1 MALDINDTAI
11 YTAVKAFAALVVP
24 ANTPIQ
30 RGQQNRVPMPSVPC
44 VVLTTLGTPKRIGTN
59 LEATEAVLV
68 NGVITGFT
76 AAVTADYEYRVQ
88 ADFYSPD
95 AESWAM
101 AAEMLWRGTIGFN
114 AMPAGMKPLYSEDR
128 RQAPIIAAE
137 NQWIQRWTMT
147 LVLDYQPTWTQ
158 PTEAATSLTI
168 TPEPIEVFYPPSW
181 SADSASV
188 TADSGSS
195 TADGS

>member
-1 MALDINDTAI
+1 MALDINDTAV
-11 YTAVKAFAALVVP
+11 YTAVKAFAGLIVP
-24 ANTPIQ
+24 ANTPVL
-30 RGQQNRVPMPSVPC
+30 RGQQNRIPMPSVPC
-44 VVLTTLGTPKRIGTN
+44 VILTTLGAPNRIGTN
-59 LEATEAVLV
+59 TENTEAVLS

-76 AAVTADYEYRVQ
+76 AAVTADFEYRVQ

-95 AESWAM
+95 AETWAM
-101 AAEMLWRGTIGFN
+101 SAEMLWRGTIGFT

-137 NQWIQRWTMT
+137 NQWIQRWVLT

-158 PTEAATSLTI
+158 PTEAATSLTVV
-168 TPEPIEVFYPPSW
+168 PEPIEVFFTPSW
-181 SADSASV
+181 SAASGTV
-188 TADSGSS
+188 AADSSSS